1 MESRLLKEPPVPR
14 AHAKIWE
21 SAVSV
26 VGYVLH
32 SRLHLGGGSTGL
44 QGRHRRR
51 LPRVALNYW
60 SVSCHRRT
68 AADTLWYQTLTHL
81 RVVWHCARAPAA
93 SRCRPPVDGSS
104 SRSSAYLR
112 RRIPNLRSPSRP
124 MRRPKA
130 FHGLE
135 RRRRRREERGLGLLR
150 WGNWLLHCVQ

>member
-1 MESRLLKEPPVPR
+1 MCMYSQFLRST
-14 AHAKIWE
+14 IIN
-21 SAVSV
+21 VSV
-26 VGYVLH
+26 NMLLTSVTWNRGCSKSRQFRVHMRKYERALSPWLGTCCIH

-81 RVVWHCARAPAA
+81 RVVWHCPRAPAA

-112 RRIPNLRSPSRP
+112 RRIPN
-124 MRRPKA
+124 
-130 FHGLE
+130 
-135 RRRRRREERGLGLLR
+135 
-150 WGNWLLHCVQ
+150 